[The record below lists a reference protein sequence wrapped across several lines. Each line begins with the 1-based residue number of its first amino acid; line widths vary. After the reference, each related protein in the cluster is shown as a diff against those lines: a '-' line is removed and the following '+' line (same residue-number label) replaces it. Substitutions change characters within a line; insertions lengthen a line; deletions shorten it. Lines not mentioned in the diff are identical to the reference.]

1 MGALVAGYDLGALVL
16 CFVAIALLLIAK
28 NLVEQGVAVL
38 NIGIFGTHP
47 FGGIARSMENT
58 VLRGLNDAIKG
69 TEKAAAKFESGL
81 IEAMTLLIGIPLL
94 LGFAVY
100 KAFQYLWNHALVP
113 LVHSITDAIST
124 RATQALSKVT
134 ALEHTVEV
142 DLGKAQDYAD
152 GAASGALASAKAYA
166 DRWIDN
172 AVHVLNRNIDA
183 GVAEA
188 EQFASTAI
196 GKLRAAEDS
205 AIATVAGLAAQA
217 EHAGVNAAAS
227 ALATAE
233 HELAVARDE
242 ALAAAGGAL
251 TTAEDFALRQAAAVR
266 ADALAAAAG
275 VEAAVTGSLDVVRSI
290 AIGAENELKDLEG
303 IYGAVGT
310 ATLIASIPA
319 LATLVHAIATE
330 AGLENQSCRS
340 KVKEICRTDQSAW
353 GDLLGGLVALGFV
366 FSLPELV
373 KVAQPMVGGLADVLR
388 EAA

>member
-28 NLVEQGVAVL
+28 NLVEQGVSVL

-47 FGGIARSMENT
+47 FGGIARAMENT
-58 VLRGLNDAIKG
+58 VLHGLNEAIKG

-134 ALEHTVEV
+134 ALEGTVET
-142 DLGKAQDYAD
+142 DLGLAKRYAD
-152 GAASGALASAKAYA
+152 GAASGALSGAKAYA
-166 DRWIDN
+166 DKWIDN
-172 AVHVLNRNIDA
+172 AVHVLNGNIDA
-183 GVAEA
+183 AVTEAEA
-188 EQFASTAI
+188 FASTAI

-233 HELAVARDE
+233 RELAAARAE
-242 ALAAAGGAL
+242 ALTAAGGAL
-251 TTAEDFALRQAAAVR
+251 TAAEDFAARQAARVEAE
-266 ADALAAAAG
+266 AFAAAAG
-275 VEAAVTGSLDVVRSI
+275 VEAAATGALDVVRSI
-290 AIGAENELKDLEG
+290 AVGAENELKDLEG
-303 IYGAVGT
+303 IYGALGT

-319 LATLVHAIATE
+319 IATLVHAIAIE
-330 AGLENQSCRS
+330 SGLENQSCRS
-340 KVKEICRTDQSAW
+340 KVKDVCATDPSQWGNLLAGLAVVGFAFNFRELYKVAEELV
-353 GDLLGGLVALGFV
+353 GDLA
-366 FSLPELV
+366 PII
-373 KVAQPMVGGLADVLR
+373 KQ
-388 EAA
+388 AA

>member
-1 MGALVAGYDLGALVL
+1 MGALVAGYDLGGLVL

-38 NIGIFGTHP
+38 NVGIFGAHP

-81 IEAMTLLIGIPLL
+81 IEALTLLIGIPLL

-100 KAFQYLWNHALVP
+100 KAFQYLWNHALGP
-113 LVHSITDAIST
+113 FVHRIVDAIDT
-124 RATQALSKVT
+124 TATKALAKVT
-134 ALEHTVEV
+134 ALEGTVAN
-142 DLGKAQDYAD
+142 DLGIAKRYAENE
-152 GAASGALASAKAYA
+152 ASDALASSKAYA

-172 AVHVLNRNIDA
+172 AVRVLNGNIAA

-188 EQFASTAI
+188 EAFASTAVA
-196 GKLRAAEDS
+196 KLRGAEDA

-233 HELAVARDE
+233 HELAVVRDT
-242 ALAAAGGAL
+242 ALTAAAGAL
-251 TTAEDFALRQAAAVR
+251 TAAEDFAAHEAARVEAT
-266 ADALAAAAG
+266 ALAAAAG
-275 VEAAVTGSLDVVRSI
+275 VEAAASGALDVVRSI
-290 AIGAENELKDLEG
+290 AVGAENELKDLEG
-303 IYGAVGT
+303 IYGALGT

-319 LATLVHAIATE
+319 IATLVHAIAIE
-330 AGLENQSCRS
+330 SGLENQSCRT
-340 KVKEICRTDQSAW
+340 KVKGICGTDPLAW
-353 GDLLGGLVALGFV
+353 TELLAGLAVLGFGFNLREMYDAAAGLVG
-366 FSLPELV
+366 EL
-373 KVAQPMVGGLADVLR
+373 APIIR